1 MGLQINTNLSG
12 LNALRQLQKTN
23 TVLNRGLEQLATGLR
38 INRAADDAS
47 GLAIAERFRAEVLQY
62 SQEVNNLQS
71 GVSAVQTADGALS
84 TQADATQRLRELALQ
99 ATNGT
104 LTDEQ
109 RSAIN
114 QEAQQ
119 LLSQIDET
127 AQNTEFNGTQLLNG
141 SQSSVSLGAGG
152 NQVNLSSSTTTAL
165 GLNGLDLSTQTGAQ
179 NALGTID
186 TAISRIDQNR
196 SSLGAQQNRFERAIE
211 VRETGIVNSTESESR
226 IRDLDVARQTIEQSR
241 NQILLQGGLS
251 AVTRSQITA
260 QTAARLLGG

>member
-12 LNALRQLQKTN
+12 LNALRQLQKT
-23 TVLNRGLEQLATGLR
+23 TSVLNRGLEQLASGLR

-62 SQEVNNLQS
+62 SQEVENLQS
-71 GVSAVQTADGALS
+71 GVSAVQTADSALS

-99 ATNGT
+99 ASNGT

-109 RSAIN
+109 RTAIN

-141 SQSSVSLGAGG
+141 SQPSVSLGAGG

-165 GLNGLDLSTQTGAQ
+165 GLNGLDLSTQAGAQ

-186 TAISRIDQNR
+186 TALGRIDQNR

-211 VRETGIVNSTESESR
+211 VRETGIANSTESESR
-226 IRDLDVARQTIEQSR
+226 IRDLEIARQTIEQSR

-251 AVTRSQITA
+251 AVGQSRITA